1 MSRALRPNYQ
11 YGVNVKPSSV
21 SPGEFLSKTLTE
33 GEEITIWFDK
43 VPADK
48 VYTWGVGPND
58 RQAGNANF
66 TFAEFLASGAGA
78 GTDGDVIRDADVVLA
93 ITDSTRE
100 DTLAKTTLGRAGD
113 LADAQADNPSDRP
126 ILAEHAP
133 AATEDRHLEIRLR
146 AGSGADGVEV
156 AQDSNVSLKYGIV
169 G

>member
-11 YGVNVKPSSV
+11 FGTAAKPASI
-21 SPGEFLSKTLTE
+21 SPGEFLAKTLTE
-33 GEEITIWFDK
+33 GEEITIWHDV

-48 VYTWGVGPND
+48 LYVWGVGPNN
-58 RQAGNANF
+58 RQAGSANF
-66 TFAEFLASGAGA
+66 SFAEFLASGNGSGA
-78 GTDGDVIRDADVVLA
+78 DGDVIRDADVVLA

-113 LADAQADNPSDRP
+113 LADAQAENPSDRP
-126 ILAEHAP
+126 ILPEHGP
-133 AATEDRHLEIRLR
+133 AASEDRHLEIRLR